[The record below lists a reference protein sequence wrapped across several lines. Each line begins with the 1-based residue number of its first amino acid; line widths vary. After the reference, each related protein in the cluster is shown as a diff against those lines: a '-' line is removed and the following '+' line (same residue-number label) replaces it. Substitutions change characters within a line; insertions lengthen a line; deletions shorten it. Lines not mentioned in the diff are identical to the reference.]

1 MKHYQSQIQDFMTPK
16 PMVISPDTTL
26 SAAYTLMFDNEI
38 RRLPVVEKEELVGII
53 TLSDIQRAISP
64 LFDEELDITTRLEL
78 ADRKVRTVMAWEPV
92 TVGPE
97 DTIRDAAALML
108 ENKVS
113 GLPVVQDNHV
123 VGIITESDIFKLV
136 IDA

>member
-1 MKHYQSQIQDFMTPK
+1 MKHYQSRIQDFMTAQPL
-16 PMVISPDTTL
+16 VISPNTTL

-38 RRLPVVEKEELVGII
+38 RRLPVVEAEELVGII

-64 LFDEELDITTRLEL
+64 LFEGELDVATRLEL
-78 ADRKVRTVMAWEPV
+78 VDRKVRTVMAWEPV

-97 DTIRDAAALML
+97 DTIREAAALML